1 MVKFST
7 PPGLEGLFDLDRK
20 GVDIRPTLLRVLTDQ
35 YLRTAVHSPDEER
48 KFTELAMRL
57 IDETDIATR
66 AAVSA
71 RLAPHTSAP
80 RSIKLQ
86 LARDVLEVAEPVLLH
101 SPVLTPEDCRAIVE
115 ERGVSYADIL
125 ARRPKPAPVPVPEPE
140 PVKAVAPVVV
150 QTPEPKPAVI
160 APQIVPVAPATPIA
174 LVAAPIE
181 SPPIATVEDNA
192 PSEPVAQDD
201 TQSEADAAEEASA
214 RELCE
219 LFFAAGS
226 AERRLILMN
235 LDYAEWPP
243 GEPPEPLQRADVWRL
258 ETAALRHH
266 TGTLMR
272 ELERA
277 LGISYQQSRRI
288 VEDETGEPIVVAAK
302 AMSIPADVLQ
312 RIVLFMNPRVGQSV
326 DRVYELS
333 SLYRE
338 ISVEAARRL
347 VTILRAAEPP
357 GSKARDTR
365 SLYGAAETARRALSE
380 TSASTGA
387 STPRKSDAVP
397 RRTASGEN

>member
-1 MVKFST
+1 MVNLPT
-7 PPGLEGLFDLDRK
+7 PPGLQGLFDLDRK

-35 YLRTAVHSPDEER
+35 YLQTPVHSSDDER
-48 KFTELAMRL
+48 KYTELAMRL

-66 AAVSA
+66 AAVSV
-71 RLAPHTSAP
+71 RLAPHAFAP
-80 RSIKLQ
+80 RAIVLQ

-101 SPVLTPEDCRAIVE
+101 SPVLTPEDCRAIVN
-115 ERGVSYADIL
+115 ERGVSYAEIL
-125 ARRPKPAPVPVPEPE
+125 ARRSKPAPVPE
-140 PVKAVAPVVV
+140 PVKAVVPAVV
-150 QTPEPKPAVI
+150 QAPEPQPAK
-160 APQIVPVAPATPIA
+160 
-174 LVAAPIE
+174 VAAPVLPAVAAAPIAPAPTNP
-181 SPPIATVEDNA
+181 PPIATIEDEAITEAAA
-192 PSEPVAQDD
+192 PDD
-201 TQSEADAAEEASA
+201 AQSESDSDAAAEEASA

-235 LDYAEWPP
+235 LDYSEWPA
-243 GEPPEPLQRADVWRL
+243 GDPPEPLQRADVWRL

-288 VEDETGEPIVVAAK
+288 VEDETGEPIVAAAK
-302 AMSIPADVLQ
+302 AMSIPADILQ
-312 RIVLFMNPRVGQSV
+312 RIVLFMNPRIGQSV

-357 GSKARDTR
+357 ASKTRDTR
-365 SLYGAAETARRALSE
+365 ALDGAAQTARRALSE
-380 TSASTGA
+380 TSASIA
-387 STPRKSDAVP
+387 SATPRNPEAVP
-397 RRTASGEN
+397 RRSAAGET